1 MHPIVAIL
9 LYAAALYAAAGIVT
23 AVAFAAFGVARAQPA
38 AMSLGA
44 RILIVPG
51 AAVLWPYVL
60 ASWAAVV
67 LRQRLS
73 PEAKKWILARL
84 RGRR

>member
-9 LYAAALYAAAGIVT
+9 LYTAALYATAGIVT
-23 AVAFAAFGVARAQPA
+23 AVAFAAFGVTQVQPA

-67 LRQRLS
+67 LRKQLS
-73 PEAKKWILARL
+73 PEAKRWILMRL